1 LAGGVMRRAAEA
13 TPNRTPVGSTLP
25 ASLPAR
31 PESRADRARRLVYR
45 GRFGAFYFLLAI
57 AAGAALGSLV
67 VLLERGSPAP
77 APAWSS
83 WEPQGSAERKAAQ
96 IADRVSTPYRLP
108 SGNPLVGV
116 TYAGPPT
123 IAGPD
128 GSPLQLRALAVQNPT
143 STGAEDIDAIPSAS
157 NVMYVLCGLGPACS
171 IPEGR
176 PSDARG
182 QLLRREALELALY
195 SFRYIEGIESVIVML
210 PPRADGQNATAVF
223 LERSDVR
230 AALEEPLSQTLTA
243 PLVPGVG
250 EITAEEGRTIDRF
263 TKSRVYAYR
272 PLQQQD
278 GAFVLFLVAA
288 PSVPAE

>member
-1 LAGGVMRRAAEA
+1 VADDLMMWRSAEA
-13 TPNRTPVGSTLP
+13 THNATPVSSALP
-25 ASLPAR
+25 APT
-31 PESRADRARRLVYR
+31 ESRADRARRLVYR
-45 GRFGAFYFLLAI
+45 GRFGAFYLLLAV
-57 AAGAALGSLV
+57 AAGAAVGSLV

-77 APAWSS
+77 APAWSE
-83 WEPQGSAERKAAQ
+83 WEPQGSAERRAAQ

-108 SGNPLVGV
+108 SGSPLVGV

-128 GSPLQLRALAVQNPT
+128 GSPLQIRALAVQNPT

-171 IPEGR
+171 IPEGQ

-195 SFRYIEGIESVIVML
+195 SLRYIDGIQSVLVML
-210 PPRADGQNATAVF
+210 PPRADGQSATAVF
-223 LERSDVR
+223 LDRSNLR
-230 AALEEPLSQTLTA
+230 AALEQPLEETLTA

-250 EITAEEGRTIDRF
+250 GITAEEGRTIDRL
-263 TKSRVYAYR
+263 TQSRVYAYR

-288 PSVPAE
+288 PSVPSE

>member
-1 LAGGVMRRAAEA
+1 VAGDVMTWRSAEA
-13 TPNRTPVGSTLP
+13 THNAKPVSSALP
-25 ASLPAR
+25 AGT
-31 PESRADRARRLVYR
+31 ESRADRARRLVYR
-45 GRFGAFYFLLAI
+45 GRFGAFYLLLAV
-57 AAGAALGSLV
+57 AAGAAVGSLV

-77 APAWSS
+77 APAWSE
-83 WEPQGSAERKAAQ
+83 WEPQGSAERRAAQ

-128 GSPLQLRALAVQNPT
+128 GSPLQIRALAVQNPT

-171 IPEGR
+171 IPEGQ

-195 SFRYIEGIESVIVML
+195 SFRYIDGIHSVLVML

-223 LERSDVR
+223 LERSNLR
-230 AALEEPLSQTLTA
+230 AALEQPLEETLTA

-250 EITAEEGRTIDRF
+250 GITAEEGRAIDRL
-263 TKSRVYAYR
+263 TQSRVYAYR

-288 PSVPAE
+288 PSVPSE